1 MTFPYSEPVTHQFT
15 AWCAKS
21 ATGERF
27 LGNLAHGSAGQRSQH
42 QTQPGVAAC
51 AARSPP
57 RAPAVTQRHADGLPI
72 ELHVVS
78 RRSVD
83 SPGLQPLL
91 PGLLPFRRLEGR
103 NVSAEA
109 KTVGKKH
116 DAQNED

>member
-42 QTQPGVAAC
+42 QTQPGVAAR

-78 RRSVD
+78 RRPVD
-83 SPGLQPLL
+83 SSGVHPRSEEHTSELQSLMRTSYAVFCL
-91 PGLLPFRRLEGR
+91 K
-103 NVSAEA
+103 
-109 KTVGKKH
+109 KTN
-116 DAQNED
+116 QQ

>member
-42 QTQPGVAAC
+42 QTQPGVAAR

-72 ELHVVS
+72 ELPVVS
-78 RRSVD
+78 RRPVESSGVR
-83 SPGLQPLL
+83 SEERTAGK
-91 PGLLPFRRLEGR
+91 EG
-103 NVSAEA
+103 VS
-109 KTVGKKH
+109 K
-116 DAQNED
+116 